1 MENLRTYQRLED
13 QIQLLLEKDDNPGLK
28 KLLKKEHPAD
38 IAQALEHLDAP
49 DRRHVFILLEVEQR
63 AEVANEFGSQVAR
76 QVLEGLPIKDIAA
89 VLNRLPMDEAARLVA
104 VFHRRR
110 PVILKALDPQHM
122 ADIQQLLRY
131 PAESAGQMMTE
142 QFAKLRPDM
151 TAQQALARLRRITK
165 DVETFTNLYVVDED
179 DHLLGVVSL
188 REVVVAPPKARLK
201 SLMNAD
207 IISVYPETDREEV
220 ARLISRYDFLAMPV
234 VDAHGRMLGII
245 TADDVIDVLAAENT
259 EDLLKFG
266 AVEVGGLL
274 DEPYFTIP
282 IPTVVR
288 KRVGWLLLL
297 FVAETFTGTVLR
309 YFSNELAAVVALSFF
324 IPLLIGTG
332 GNTGAQTVSTLIRGL
347 ALGEVTTRD
356 IWRVIRRE
364 LVSGLMIGLLLGIVA
379 FFRALLWGSGTDLAL
394 TVALAILAICTWAN
408 TIGSLIPLV
417 AQKFKIDPA
426 AVSAPLITT
435 LVDATGLAIYLLVAK
450 VTLGL

>member
-332 GNTGAQTVSTLIRGL
+332 GNTGAQTVSNSHPRPGPRRGYH
-347 ALGEVTTRD
+347 
-356 IWRVIRRE
+356 
-364 LVSGLMIGLLLGIVA
+364 
-379 FFRALLWGSGTDLAL
+379 
-394 TVALAILAICTWAN
+394 
-408 TIGSLIPLV
+408 P
-417 AQKFKIDPA
+417 
-426 AVSAPLITT
+426 
-435 LVDATGLAIYLLVAK
+435 
-450 VTLGL
+450 